1 MSFIITVLA
10 PLYALFVAI
19 SSIFGLA
26 AGDNTAKVALPYNPQ
41 SGLVWEYD
49 NVEDPYI
56 SLTKTEIKD
65 GEQIFYFTGNT
76 RHAYKEFI
84 DGDYLDLIFTDENGN
99 SVKYYA
105 FIYEEGYTYNS
116 KVKILEPDEYIEYVY
131 DINPQTPDVL
141 YRWTSDID
149 CEKYLKYN
157 PNTFAEK
164 NSYTVVY
171 DKNSADS
178 EIIEMY
184 FRCIPVS
191 EGNDERHR
199 LTIDFSS
206 GEGVPVEKNIE
217 IIAAE

>member
-26 AGDNTAKVALPYNPQ
+26 AGDNTAKVALPYAPE

-56 SLTKTEIKD
+56 SLTKTEIKN

-76 RHAYKEFI
+76 RHANKEFS
-84 DGDYLDLIFTDENGN
+84 DGDYLDLIFTDKNGN

-116 KVKILEPDEYIEYVY
+116 KIKILAPDEYIEYVY
-131 DINPQTPDVL
+131 NIVPQIPDVQ
-141 YRWTSDID
+141 YRWVADND
-149 CEKYLKYN
+149 CEKYLKHN
-157 PNTFAEK
+157 PNVFACE

-178 EIIEMY
+178 EKIEVY

-206 GEGVPVEKNIE
+206 GEGVLIEKNIE
-217 IIAAE
+217 IKAAE

>member
-1 MSFIITVLA
+1 M
-10 PLYALFVAI
+10 AI
-19 SSIFGLA
+19 SSILGLA
-26 AGDNTAKVALPYNPQ
+26 AGDNTAKVSLPYNPQ

-56 SLTKTEIKD
+56 SLTKTEIKN

-76 RHAYKEFI
+76 RHAYKEFS

-116 KVKILEPDEYIEYVY
+116 KIKILAPDEYIEYVY
-131 DINPQTPDVL
+131 DIIPQTPDVL

-149 CEKYLKYN
+149 CEKYLKHN
-157 PNTFAEK
+157 PNSFAAK
-164 NSYTVVY
+164 NSYTIVY

-178 EIIEMY
+178 EMIEVY

-206 GEGVPVEKNIE
+206 GEGVPVEKDIE